1 LRMFQPRTCLIS
13 SLQVRIIWSPAL
25 IWWTPNPRATRIKTP
40 AICLTS
46 PSTTLEDIL
55 NLRLTTPRCKTP
67 CLTSTWTI
75 TQIITEGKVQA
86 AIHQITDDSS
96 RRSSTECLLRK
107 KITGSVALKNTIENS
122 CLRNTTENLHQR
134 SSTGDLPPWLQVMD
148 GMIKDISGC
157 LHFIKNNCHL
167 HCWSCCH
174 FLVKNQLLCRFLAIK
189 TLL

>member
-1 LRMFQPRTCLIS
+1 MSLLSPLRVVLS
-13 SLQVRIIWSPAL
+13 YDPAL
-25 IWWTPNPRATRIKTP
+25 MFFWDPPINPNTMYNALFKYFSI
-40 AICLTS
+40 S
-46 PSTTLEDIL
+46 
-55 NLRLTTPRCKTP
+55 
-67 CLTSTWTI
+67 
-75 TQIITEGKVQA
+75 EGKVQA

-134 SSTGDLPPWLQVMD
+134 SSIGDLPPWLQVMD